1 MQVIA
6 RRNLTKLLALA
17 ALGGA
22 SRTAPAAA
30 QGRGTLRFV
39 PHADL
44 SILDPLGS
52 TANIVK
58 MHAYMVYDT
67 LFALDADFTPRPQMV
82 QDYSLSEDRKIWRFR
97 LREGLRWHDGT
108 PVTAEDCVA
117 SLRRWGARDA
127 AGQLMMRMTENLRAI
142 DDRVFEL
149 RLTRPYGIVLES
161 FSKVASN
168 VPFMMPKRVAETD
181 PFTNIT
187 DSVGSGPF
195 RFRREEWD
203 PGSKVVYERFDG
215 YVPRAEA
222 PSGFSGGKTAKLDR
236 VEWITIRDQ
245 QTALGALQSGQVDLW
260 EAPIMDLL
268 PVLKEMP
275 GVRTRVINKTGTQGQ
290 IYFNHTIPPFDN
302 AKARQGMFWLTRQDD
317 YLQAISGNPD
327 FYRSCASFFACGT
340 PMENQAGSEPLLHPD
355 AEKAKALFR
364 EAGWDFAQPIVLL
377 DPVDEGI
384 AHPATLVTAQA
395 MRAIGLNV
403 DVQAMAMSRS
413 AICSRSGF
421 TRETSGSPR
430 QTAWLTVTCPFIPRA
445 RVRSMIRSML
455 KQPSWP
461 GSCRWMSTGL
471 PNRSAKPKTR
481 SSCPFGSRSM
491 AQGSRP
497 PTTSAPMRIA
507 CSIRSATPG
516 RTITPDCGKAT
527 VSISITS
534 A

>member
-127 AGQLMMRMTENLRAI
+127 AGQLMMRMAENLRAI

-195 RFRREEWD
+195 RFRHEEWD

-302 AKARQGMFWLTRQDD
+302 AKARQAMFWLTRQDD

-403 DVQAMAMSRS
+403 DVQAMDWATALRRRNSTAPVAQGGWNILHSYNSTVAMSS
-413 AICSRSGF
+413 PVWSVAYSGACEKGLF
-421 TRETSGSPR
+421 GQPCDASLEQLRLDWALAEGQEAQRAVAQAYQQRAFETGHHVPLGQWTSYIAHRDGVNGILDSLDISVF
-430 QTAWLTVTCPFIPRA
+430 WNMEKRA
-445 RVRSMIRSML
+445 
-455 KQPSWP
+455 
-461 GSCRWMSTGL
+461 
-471 PNRSAKPKTR
+471 
-481 SSCPFGSRSM
+481 
-491 AQGSRP
+491 
-497 PTTSAPMRIA
+497 
-507 CSIRSATPG
+507 
-516 RTITPDCGKAT
+516 
-527 VSISITS
+527 
-534 A
+534 

>member
-1 MQVIA
+1 MPNLS
-6 RRNLTKLLALA
+6 RRQLAGALALGA
-17 ALGGA
+17 A
-22 SRTAPAAA
+22 APAFLSRRAHA
-30 QGRGTLRFV
+30 QDRGTLRFV

-67 LFALDADFTPRPQMV
+67 LFALDEGFTPRPQMV
-82 QDYSLSEDRKIWRFR
+82 QDHTLSDDRRTWRFR

-127 AGQLMMRMTENLRAI
+127 AGQLMMRMTENLRAV

-149 RLTRPYGIVLES
+149 KLTRPYGIVLES

-168 VPFMMPKRVAETD
+168 VPFMMPKRLAETD
-181 PFTNIT
+181 PFTAIT
-187 DSVGSGPF
+187 DPTGSGPF
-195 RFRREEWD
+195 RFVRGEWD
-203 PGSKVVYERFDG
+203 PGSKVVYEKFDG
-215 YVPRAEA
+215 YAPRAEA
-222 PSGFSGGKTAKLDR
+222 PSAFAGGKVVKLNR
-236 VEWITIRDQ
+236 VEWVTIRDQ
-245 QTALGALQSGQVDLW
+245 QTAMGALQSGQVDLW

-268 PVLKEMP
+268 PVLKAMR
-275 GVRTRVINKTGTQGQ
+275 GVQTRVINKTGTQGQ

-302 AKARQGMFWLTRQDD
+302 AKARQAMFWLTKQED

-327 FYRSCASFFACGT
+327 YYRTCASFFACGT
-340 PMENQAGSEPLLHPD
+340 PMANEAGSEPLLHPN

-403 DVQAMAMSRS
+403 DAQALDWA
-413 AICSRSGF
+413 
-421 TRETSGSPR
+421 
-430 QTAWLTVTCPFIPRA
+430 TALRRRNSTTPVSQGGWNILHSYNSTI
-445 RVRSMIRSML
+445 
-455 KQPSWP
+455 
-461 GSCRWMSTGL
+461 GMSTPVWSVAYSGACDKGL
-471 PNRSAKPKTR
+471 FGQPCDAKLEDLRLDWALAEGRDAQLAIAKAYQERAFETGHHVPLGQWTSYIAHRNAVTGILDSLDVSVFWNLEKT
-481 SSCPFGSRSM
+481 
-491 AQGSRP
+491 A
-497 PTTSAPMRIA
+497 
-507 CSIRSATPG
+507 
-516 RTITPDCGKAT
+516 
-527 VSISITS
+527 
-534 A
+534 